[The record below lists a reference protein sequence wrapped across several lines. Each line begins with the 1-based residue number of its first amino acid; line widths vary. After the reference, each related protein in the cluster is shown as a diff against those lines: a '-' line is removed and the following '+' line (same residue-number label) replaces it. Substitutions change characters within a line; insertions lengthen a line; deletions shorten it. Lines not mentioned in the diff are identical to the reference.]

1 MTIFRRLAWLGA
13 LCAAPAMAAPAHE
26 ELNLL
31 EARIV
36 ATLGAGIGV
45 PGGPARPLDRRLKLA
60 ACPSAPEL
68 AVPTPAS
75 AVVRCAALGWRI
87 YVPLVKPAVTAA
99 TKAEA
104 EPAVRK
110 GDQVEVTANGGGFTV
125 SLQAVAQQDGVPG
138 ERVRVR
144 ADAKSPPFLAEVA
157 GQGRVVLPAFK

>member
-1 MTIFRRLAWLGA
+1 MTIFRRLDWLGA
-13 LCAAPAMAAPAHE
+13 LWAAPVMAAPAHE
-26 ELNLL
+26 DLNLM

-36 ATLGAGIGV
+36 ATLGADIGE
-45 PGGPARPLDRRLKLA
+45 PGGPARPLDRRLKLS

-68 AVPTPAS
+68 AMPTPAS

-87 YVPLVKPAVTAA
+87 HVPLVKPAAGAA
-99 TKAEA
+99 MAAA
-104 EPAVRK
+104 EPVVRK

-125 SLQAVAQQDGVPG
+125 SLQAVAQQDGAAG

-144 ADAKSPPFLAEVA
+144 ADPKSPPFLAEVA